1 MEIGG
6 EKVEK
11 TGSMQCF
18 DVSEIFFLNSNMYF
32 LILHVLVCLQNVLK
46 FCFVQKVETQKI
58 LLYSFNLNFRTCQ
71 FLCETVISFNSCFQ
85 FKGVKYSE

>member
-32 LILHVLVCLQNVLK
+32 LILHVLVCLQNVLMFSK
-46 FCFVQKVETQKI
+46 SRNSKI
-58 LLYSFNLNFRTCQ
+58 LLYFFNLNFKAVMVSAEQ
-71 FLCETVISFNSCFQ
+71 VIPYVCFI
-85 FKGVKYSE
+85 

>member
-1 MEIGG
+1 MGDDTIVEIGG

-46 FCFVQKVETQKI
+46 FSFVQKVETQNTSV
-58 LLYSFNLNFRTCQ
+58 LF
-71 FLCETVISFNSCFQ
+71 
-85 FKGVKYSE
+85 

>member
-1 MEIGG
+1 MVDDTIMEIGG

-32 LILHVLVCLQNVLK
+32 LLLHVLVCLQNVLK
-46 FCFVQKVETQKI
+46 HKDSFGKKI
-58 LLYSFNLNFRTCQ
+58 FENEICSTFDKDTAQCISKQLSNFEPNLD
-71 FLCETVISFNSCFQ
+71 
-85 FKGVKYSE
+85 Y